1 MSRQRSFLASFLTSI
16 EPPKSDSTENDV
28 ELSST
33 STIELF
39 VKTNSLKEVSQQD
52 GKKIVED
59 IVNKIFDSKQGLA
72 NLSSS
77 QGSLESDLQA
87 SVEMDKRL
95 KHWYDTLQDRT
106 QTQMRIQRKIGRNP
120 NEMLINL
127 PTTVEQRDKATVQ
140 RLMDYATRMN
150 PTSLALKRPVEL
162 PAYFDTKRCQEVS
175 KLVETLPL
183 AERQGAANVE
193 IIGLTNATKLEIL
206 GPTCNV
212 KSSHQKERSKWL
224 GSKLLDEKIE
234 KRCGDIK
241 RVLQYYPNV
250 DDLEV
255 LGTNMQ
261 EVLNRQEQGAGKDI
275 ECLSTES
282 LYNIS
287 SSTQESTAEEQEE
300 EQAEADEQIK
310 KSAPEPIIPAVAI
323 RINDEIFIQP
333 ERRSRDIVT
342 WDIYFECHPYEN
354 VVKQVLRLENVGRQV
369 ITCQWSNS
377 EFYKRNPQF
386 MGPNFDTFFLER
398 TNFALFPG
406 EVHLTNVLF
415 RPRRCLV
422 QKQRWELRVFPNV
435 FCNYRDTILLK
446 LHGKCL
452 PAPEYTQKVQKQLDR
467 VLDKSKTQMA
477 QKVTELKATLVPLIQ
492 PHELLCPY
500 ERIFD
505 EREIFNSQNLGYH
518 CDRFDDLETLKT
530 LYQALKKPREPAWDL
545 RLETIKKV
553 ILRLPEAEQRE
564 ENFKKLVDVQCSL
577 KCAAAGSGDFDQTLP
592 LCFGHSTEKDR
603 SRFIYV
609 RGSIGNGLDEWEEL
623 VTSLEQNSLKSELA
637 CFYAESLDEGQEE
650 NSSNQATSEEETS
663 PLLRQHRRDN
673 PQLYVLLKMRSKKYY
688 RDALYMQTYTHLCDM
703 AENVVSIIESTQFV

>member
-1 MSRQRSFLASFLTSI
+1 MPRQRSYLASFLTTI
-16 EPPKSDSTENDV
+16 VPPKSDSTDNDV

-33 STIELF
+33 STTELF
-39 VKTNSLKEVSQQD
+39 ARTNSLKEVSQQD

-59 IVNKIFDSKQGLA
+59 IVNKIFDSKLGLA

-77 QGSLESDLQA
+77 QGSLDSEVQA

-95 KHWYDTLQDRT
+95 KLWYDTLQDRT
-106 QTQMRIQRKIGRNP
+106 QTQMRIQRKIGRNA

-150 PTSLALKRPVEL
+150 PTTLSVKRPVEL
-162 PAYFDTKRCQEVS
+162 PAYFDSRHCQEVN

-193 IIGLTNATKLEIL
+193 IIGLTNATKQEIM
-206 GPTCNV
+206 GPMYNV
-212 KSSHQKERSKWL
+212 KNSHEKEKQKWL
-224 GSKLLDEKIE
+224 GSELLDDSIE

-241 RVLQYYPNV
+241 RVLQFYPHV

-255 LGTNMQ
+255 VGNNMQ
-261 EVLNRQEQGAGKDI
+261 EVLNRQELDGDNDI
-275 ECLSTES
+275 ECLSTET
-282 LYNIS
+282 LYKIS
-287 SSTQESTAEEQEE
+287 SSTQQSTDLEQEE
-300 EQAEADEQIK
+300 EQAELEQIGECP
-310 KSAPEPIIPAVAI
+310 PEPIIPAVAL
-323 RINDEIFIQP
+323 RINDEIFLKP
-333 ERRSRDIVT
+333 ERRSREIVN

-377 EFYKRNPQF
+377 EFYKNKPQF
-386 MGPNFDTFFLER
+386 LSSNFDTFFLER

-406 EVHLTNVLF
+406 EVHETKVLF

-422 QKQRWELRVFPNV
+422 EKQRWELRVFPNV
-435 FCNYRDTILLK
+435 FCNYRDTIVLK

-452 PAPEYTQKVQKQLDR
+452 PAPEYARKIEKQLNR

-505 EREIFNSQNLGYH
+505 EREIFNSQNAGYH
-518 CDRFDDLETLKT
+518 CERFDDLEALKS
-530 LYQALKKPREPAWDL
+530 LYQALKKPREPEWDL

-564 ENFKKLVDVQCSL
+564 ENFKKLVQVKCSL
-577 KCAAAGSGDFDQTLP
+577 KCGSGGGDFNECPP
-592 LCFGHSTEKDR
+592 LCAAHSTEKDR
-603 SRFIYV
+603 SRLIYV

-623 VTSLEQNSLKSELA
+623 VTSLEQGSLKSELA
-637 CFYAESLDEGQEE
+637 CFYTESLDEGEEE
-650 NSSNQATSEEETS
+650 NSEEEEETS
-663 PLLRQHRRDN
+663 PLLRQLRRDN
-673 PQLYVLLKMRSKKYY
+673 PPLYVLHKMRSKKYY

-703 AENVVSIIESTQFV
+703 AENVVSIIESTKFF